1 MMEVYEVIP
10 ILIFQGLFFPV
21 KHLRFFFKWKLHSK
35 LKKKLLMMN
44 QAPVV
49 QGEDSCLS
57 GELSL
62 SNHERKHFNLFSR
75 NTDLSTEQTR
85 PGLFLIPLTFGYC

>member
-1 MMEVYEVIP
+1 
-10 ILIFQGLFFPV
+10 
-21 KHLRFFFKWKLHSK
+21 
-35 LKKKLLMMN
+35 MMN

-75 NTDLSTEQTR
+75 NSDLSTKQTR
-85 PGLFLIPLTFGYC
+85 PGLFLIPLVTAGNGRDTVYSIFK